1 MDDGVEKDREGVW
14 KLLDLG
20 EEIDLKDKNV
30 FRLVFSMAESL

>member
-20 EEIDLKDKNV
+20 DEIDLKYKNM
-30 FRLVFSMAESL
+30 FCLVFSTAES